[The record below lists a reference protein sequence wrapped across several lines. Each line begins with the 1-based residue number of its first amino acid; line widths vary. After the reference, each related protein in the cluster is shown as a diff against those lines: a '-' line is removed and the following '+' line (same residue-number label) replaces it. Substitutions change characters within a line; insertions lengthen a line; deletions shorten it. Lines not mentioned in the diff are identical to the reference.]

1 MINQNYNYHCQQYVH
16 LWPYHQMSSL
26 YQCKRSLDQDG
37 ANLDSPDLDTA
48 LLDTVMDNIRR
59 WLSTEIIVIL
69 IDIISAYKSWFPVH
83 NALLAKQ
90 VYL

>member
-1 MINQNYNYHCQQYVH
+1 
-16 LWPYHQMSSL
+16 MSSL

-69 IDIISAYKSWFPVH
+69 IDIISAYKSWLPVH
-83 NALLAKQ
+83 NAK
-90 VYL
+90 